1 MSKEKQILQLLQDGY
16 SQRHVAS
23 TLRVSRNT
31 VAKVSKAASE
41 HGLSKEALES
51 MKEAEIHH
59 TIFPEKAMLPILVT
73 PDFPY
78 IHKEL
83 LKNGVTLKL
92 LWQEYVDACRD
103 AGKPPYGYSQYCKL
117 YQDYV
122 AQNKPVSYTHLTLPT
137 NSLV

>member
-51 MKEAEIHH
+51 MEEAEIHH
-59 TIFPEKAMLPILVT
+59 TIFPRKSNAPHIG
-73 PDFPY
+73 
-78 IHKEL
+78 
-83 LKNGVTLKL
+83 N
-92 LWQEYVDACRD
+92 A
-103 AGKPPYGYSQYCKL
+103 
-117 YQDYV
+117 
-122 AQNKPVSYTHLTLPT
+122 
-137 NSLV
+137 